1 MAKKL
6 QCVNE
11 SLEFLFTKFDTLQ
24 KESDKQNEKIWKL
37 EKCIEKLEEINKSSK
52 NDNTEEVT
60 IS

>member
-1 MAKKL
+1 M
-6 QCVNE
+6 NE

>member
-1 MAKKL
+1 M
-6 QCVNE
+6 
-11 SLEFLFTKFDTLQ
+11 LQ
-24 KESDKQNEKIWKL
+24 KESDKQNEKICKL